1 MSNITSVNPSNV
13 AAGRDGGQGKQQ
25 ARGAFRRLVDAMLL
39 PLLAIFTAFLIG
51 ALVIFF
57 TSWITTHSISG
68 SLNTVIEAYAGLF
81 KGAFTKQRGMSE
93 SLVATVPYIFLSLGL
108 AIGFKAGL
116 FNIGV
121 EGQFYLGAIAVAWVG
136 AIPALQSLP
145 AIVYLPVVLLAGA
158 LGGGLWAAIPGYLKA
173 RTGAHEVITTM
184 MMNYIAFRFVEY
196 LISGPLKD
204 KGSSATQTL
213 PVADGA
219 QIWQLAFIPERL
231 KDPLNALGLALV
243 LAFIAF
249 IFARWLFGL
258 PTLRK
263 RIQNTGQ
270 KRLYTIGFAVLVG
283 VLTFIGLPA
292 LSRLWW
298 PFTDQYDRMH
308 IGLFLGL
315 MAAVFVWW
323 LLWKTTLGF
332 ELRTVGANTNAARYA
347 GMNITRNI
355 MLAMSLSGAMA
366 GLAGAIEV
374 LAVSSC
380 RCMQLFFSSGY
391 GFDSIAIALLA
402 KNNPFGIILSSFFF
416 GALRNGGDLMEL
428 NSGVSK
434 YIISLIQG
442 LVLLFVAA
450 PPIVRWIYRI
460 KAERRPEEEAPL
472 THGWG
477 GG

>member
-1 MSNITSVNPSNV
+1 MSNISSVTPSGV
-13 AAGRDGGQGKQQ
+13 AAGSDSLQEKKP
-25 ARGAFRRLVDAMLL
+25 ARSIFRRLWDAFAM

-57 TSWITTHSISG
+57 TTWVTTHNIST
-68 SLNTVIEAYAGLF
+68 SLQTVIQAYSGLF
-81 KGAFTKQRGMSE
+81 RGAFIKQRGFSE

-108 AIGFKAGL
+108 AIGFKSGL

-121 EGQFYLGAIAVAWVG
+121 EGQFYIGAITVAWVG
-136 AIPALQSLP
+136 TIPALQNLP
-145 AIVYLPVVLLAGA
+145 AIVFLPLILLAGA
-158 LGGGLWAAIPGYLKA
+158 LGGGVWAGIPGYLKA

-184 MMNYIAFRFVEY
+184 MMNYIAFRLVEY
-196 LISGPLKD
+196 LISFPLKD
-204 KGSSATQTL
+204 KGSTATQTL

-219 QIWQLAFIPERL
+219 QIWTLAMIPAKLR
-231 KDPLNALGLALV
+231 DPLDALMIALV
-243 LAFIAF
+243 FALIAF
-249 IFARWLFGL
+249 FIGRWLFGL
-258 PTLRK
+258 PGMQR
-263 RIQNTGQ
+263 RIQGAGQ
-270 KRLYTIGFAVLVG
+270 KRLYTFGFAALIG
-283 VLTFIGLPA
+283 VLAFIGLPA
-292 LSRLWW
+292 LLQVWW

-308 IGLFLGL
+308 IGLFLAL
-315 MAAVFVWW
+315 MASVVVWW
-323 LLWKTTLGF
+323 LLWKTTMGF
-332 ELRTVGANTNAARYA
+332 ELRTVGANPNAARYA

-355 MLAMSLSGAMA
+355 IVAMSLSGA
-366 GLAGAIEV
+366 LAGVAGAVEV

-402 KNNPFGIILSSFFF
+402 KNNPFGIILASFLW
-416 GALRNGGDLMEL
+416 GAMRNGADFMEL
-428 NSGVSK
+428 DSGVSK

-450 PPIVRWIYRI
+450 PAIVRWIYHM
-460 KAERRPEEEAPL
+460 KAERRAEEEAPL

>member
-1 MSNITSVNPSNV
+1 MSNITSVTPSG
-13 AAGRDGGQGKQQ
+13 AAARSDGGQEKKP
-25 ARGAFRRLVDAMLL
+25 ARSTFQRLVDAFAM
-39 PLLAIFTAFLIG
+39 PVLAILTAFLIG

-57 TSWITTHSISG
+57 TSWLTTHSISE

-81 KGAFTKQRGMSE
+81 KGAFTKQRGFSE

-108 AIGFKAGL
+108 AIGFKSGL

-121 EGQFYLGAIAVAWVG
+121 EGQFYIGAIAVAWAG
-136 AIPALQSLP
+136 ALPALRSLP
-145 AIVYLPVVLLAGA
+145 AIVFLPLILLVGA

-184 MMNYIAFRFVEY
+184 MMNYIAFRLVEY
-196 LISGPLKD
+196 LISFPLKD

-219 QIWQLAFIPERL
+219 QIWTLAMIPEKL
-231 KDPLNALGLALV
+231 KDPLDALFVALILAL
-243 LAFIAF
+243 IAF
-249 IFARWLFGL
+249 FFARWLFGL
-258 PTLRK
+258 PSMRN

-270 KRLYTIGFAVLVG
+270 KRLYTFGFAALIG
-283 VLTFIGLPA
+283 VLIFLGLPV
-292 LSRLWW
+292 LSRVWW

-308 IGLFLGL
+308 IGLFLAL
-315 MAAVFVWW
+315 MAAVAVWW

-355 MLAMSLSGAMA
+355 VVAMSLSGA
-366 GLAGAIEV
+366 LAGVAGAVEV

-391 GFDSIAIALLA
+391 GFDSIAITLLA

-416 GALRNGGDLMEL
+416 GAMRNGADLMEL

-434 YIISLIQG
+434 YIISLVQG
-442 LVLLFVAA
+442 LLLLFVAA
-450 PPIVRWIYRI
+450 PAIVRWMYRI

-472 THGWG
+472 TKGWG